1 MPAARVGCCGEP
13 MTSFFNRL
21 RSLFGG
27 GRLMTPGEFTRTA
40 AAMVGKKRPD
50 VKVEI
55 VEDLEIKLA
64 DGMRCFLS
72 NAYDL
77 YRANP
82 SAAKHIIGDV
92 MATGLEAME
101 RSGQMIRKERI
112 VPVIKDRG
120 WLEEG
125 RQAMV
130 MRGQDE
136 IPIPVHEGYNEELVI
151 CYAEDS
157 EKGIRYLQE
166 KDLEEAGFAPGELRA
181 LAVPNLKRLLTD
193 VKAQGG
199 EGLYMMTADGT
210 YEASLILFDELWT
223 DGRLDV
229 RGEIVIAVPS
239 RELLLVT
246 GTGNEEG
253 MARLREVAEEV
264 HREGAPYRL
273 SKSLFVYR
281 RGMFEML
288 R

>member
-1 MPAARVGCCGEP
+1 MA
-13 MTSFFNRL
+13 SFLHRL

-27 GRLMTPGEFTRTA
+27 NKLMTPGEFTREA
-40 AAMVGKKRPD
+40 AALIQGKRPD

-55 VEDLEIKLA
+55 QEDLEIRIA
-64 DGMRCFLS
+64 DGFRCFLG

-82 SAAKHIIGDV
+82 SAGKRIIGDV
-92 MATGLEAME
+92 IAAGLEAME
-101 RSGQMIRKERI
+101 RSGLKIRKDQI
-112 VPVIKDRG
+112 VPVIKDRN
-120 WLEEG
+120 WLEES

-130 MRGQDE
+130 MRGQQDV
-136 IPIPVHEGYNEELVI
+136 PLPVHEGYNEELVI

-157 EKGIRYLQE
+157 EKGIRYLQD
-166 KDLEEAGFAPGELRA
+166 KDVEEARIAPGELRA
-181 LAVPNLKRLLTD
+181 LAVSNLKRLLAD

-199 EGLYMMTADGT
+199 EGLYMFTADGT
-210 YEASLILFDELWT
+210 YESSLILFDELWA
-223 DGRLDV
+223 DGRLEV

-281 RGMFEML
+281 RGEFEVL

>member
-1 MPAARVGCCGEP
+1 
-13 MTSFFNRL
+13 
-21 RSLFGG
+21 
-27 GRLMTPGEFTRTA
+27 MTPGEFTREA
-40 AAMVGKKRPD
+40 AALIQGKRPD

-55 VEDLEIKLA
+55 QEDLEIRIA
-64 DGMRCFLS
+64 DGFRCFLG

-82 SAAKHIIGDV
+82 SAGKRIIGDV
-92 MATGLEAME
+92 IAAGLEAME
-101 RSGQMIRKERI
+101 RSGLKIRKDQI
-112 VPVIKDRG
+112 VPVIKDRN
-120 WLEEG
+120 WLEES

-130 MRGQDE
+130 MRGQQDV
-136 IPIPVHEGYNEELVI
+136 PLPVHEGYNEELVI

-157 EKGIRYLQE
+157 EKGIRYLQD
-166 KDLEEAGFAPGELRA
+166 KDVEEARIAPGELRA
-181 LAVPNLKRLLTD
+181 LAVSNLKRLLAD

-199 EGLYMMTADGT
+199 EGLYMFTADGT
-210 YEASLILFDELWT
+210 YESSLILFDELWA
-223 DGRLDV
+223 DGRLEV

-253 MARLREVAEEV
+253 MARSREVAEEV

-281 RGMFEML
+281 RGEFEVL